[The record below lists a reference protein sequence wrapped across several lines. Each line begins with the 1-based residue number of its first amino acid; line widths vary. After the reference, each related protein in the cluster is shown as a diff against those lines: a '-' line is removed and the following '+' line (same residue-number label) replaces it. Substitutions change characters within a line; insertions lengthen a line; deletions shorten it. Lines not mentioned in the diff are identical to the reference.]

1 MSTPNSHPGR
11 KMKFRQTLFFLGL
24 MAIQSLAQ
32 ATQPPNIVII
42 LTDDQGYADISFN
55 PNHPKEVATPHM
67 DELAREGVFFS
78 QAYTSGHVCSPTRAG
93 LMLGNYQQ
101 RVGVYTAGDGGR
113 GFDPKLPIF
122 PAFLPKEFTST
133 AIGKWHLGLDDDYP
147 LLKWHAMN
155 RGFDECYKFMGRG
168 GHDYFKLQGVNG
180 SDYAPVYIN
189 KRRLKDNE
197 YRGYLTTRLTE
208 EAVDFIDRKKGNPFF
223 LYLAYNAVHSPAQA
237 PKEDIARYR
246 EKFPGISEKR
256 ATLMAMLHHLDLGV
270 GAVVKKLKD
279 EKLWRNTLLFFLTD
293 NGGSKAMEA
302 DNGILRGFKGSLN
315 EGGIRTPWI
324 MSWPEKFKGG
334 RVIKTPVISIDIL
347 PTVLDA
353 TGVSSPDDIPM
364 DGRSILPLLTGQ
376 ADSHHTNL
384 FWNSGSPKGEW
395 AVRQGT
401 WKAHGFR
408 DKFSLYNLEEDP
420 SETTDLAEK
429 KTTKAN
435 ELFELHEK
443 WLSTMVASAETGHNT
458 PKVAKHPKTKGKT
471 RELKREQK
479 REERKKAREQ
489 KKGTPPGKKPNILFI
504 VCDDLNTHVSPSGY
518 GMIRTPSLD
527 ALAASSM
534 TFRRAYCQYPVCGPS
549 RASFLSGLYP
559 ESTGVLS
566 NTGDIRKSRPGSVSM
581 PQQFKASGY
590 WTASVGKI
598 FHSTRHQPG
607 ELAWHEQIMFQ
618 NDELPLITN
627 ARKIYEAEHGSVDLR
642 ANRKNWKAHLQKL
655 STQTRG
661 QTPPGYG
668 PTGLRDEQHKDGK
681 NVRQVIKWLDEKKY
695 GEKPFFM
702 ACGIQKPHVP
712 FLAPKKY
719 FDQYPLE
726 KLKFPL
732 SPANDWDDI
741 PPLAMVKRF
750 QSFGFEM
757 GRENDSL
764 RREYIQ
770 AYHAC
775 ISFIDAQ
782 VGMLFDALRE
792 HNLWENTIVVFT
804 SDHGYHL
811 GEHFMWGKVTLFE
824 ECARVP
830 LMMRVP
836 GMTRPGTSTDS
847 LVELV
852 DFHPTL
858 LELCGLEPQGLLQG
872 KSLVPLLKNPLL
884 PGKKYAYT
892 VVSRGARLGRSIR
905 THDWRY
911 AEWGEASL
919 AELYHLKDD
928 PNEYTNL
935 ASKPALRSQ
944 LGKMKELLEEARK
957 KAAGGKQ

>member
-1 MSTPNSHPGR
+1 
-11 KMKFRQTLFFLGL
+11 MKLKNALLILGL
-24 MAIQSLAQ
+24 MIINPVARGEG
-32 ATQPPNIVII
+32 PPNIVII

-55 PNHPKEVATPHM
+55 PDHPKEVATPHM
-67 DELAREGVFFS
+67 DQLAREGVFFS

-93 LMLGNYQQ
+93 LMLGRYQQ

-122 PAFLPKEFTST
+122 PSFLPNEYTST

-147 LLKWHAMN
+147 ALKWHAMS

-180 SDYAPVYIN
+180 SDYAPIYLN
-189 KRRLKDNE
+189 RKRLTDNE
-197 YRGYLTTRLTE
+197 YKGYMTTRLTE
-208 EAVDFIDRKKGNPFF
+208 EAVDFIGREKANPFF

-237 PKEDIARYR
+237 PKEDIDRYR
-246 EKFPGISEKR
+246 KKFPGISEKR

-279 EKLWRNTLLFFLTD
+279 EKLWDNTLLFFLTD

-302 DNGILRGFKGSLN
+302 DNGTLRGFKGSLN

-353 TGVSSPDDIPM
+353 TGADVPEETQF
-364 DGRSILPLLTGQ
+364 DGKSILPLLTGP

-384 FWNSGSPKGEW
+384 FWNSGPPKGEW
-395 AVRQGT
+395 AVRQGG

-408 DKFSLYNLEEDP
+408 EKFSLYDLESDP
-420 SETTDLAEK
+420 SETKDLSAK
-429 KTTKAN
+429 NPAKAS
-435 ELFELHEK
+435 ELFDLHEK
-443 WLSTMVASAETGHNT
+443 WLNTMVASAGTGHKT
-458 PKVAKHPKTKGKT
+458 PTPANQPTAKGKA

-479 REERKKAREQ
+479 REARRKAREQ
-489 KKGTPPGKKPNILFI
+489 KVQPPPTRTPNVLFI
-504 VCDDLNTHVSPSGY
+504 VCDDLNTHVGPSGY
-518 GMIRTPSLD
+518 GQIQTPSLD
-527 ALAASSM
+527 SLAASSM

-559 ESTGVLS
+559 ETTGVLS
-566 NTGDIRKSRPGSVSM
+566 NTVDIRESRPGSVSM
-581 PQQFKASGY
+581 PERFKTNGY
-590 WTASVGKI
+590 WTGSVGKI
-598 FHSTRHQPG
+598 FHSSRHQHG
-607 ELAWHEQIMFQ
+607 EVAWHEQIMFQ
-618 NDELPLITN
+618 NDELPLVAK
-627 ARKIYEAEHGSVDLR
+627 ARKTYEAEHGSVELR
-642 ANRKNWKAHLQKL
+642 ANRKNWKAHVQKL

-668 PTGLRDEQHKDGK
+668 PTNLGDEQHKDGK
-681 NVRQVIKWLDEKKY
+681 NVRQIIDWLDQKSY
-695 GEKPFFM
+695 GENPFFM

-712 FLAPKKY
+712 FLAPRKY
-719 FDQYPLE
+719 FDQYPVD

-732 SPANDWDDI
+732 SPANDWEDM
-741 PPLAMVKRF
+741 PALAMVKRF

-764 RREYIQ
+764 RREYTQ

-775 ISFIDAQ
+775 ISYIDAQ
-782 VGMLFDALRE
+782 LGMLFDALRE
-792 HNLWENTIVVFT
+792 HNLWENTIVIFT

-830 LMMRVP
+830 LIIRVP
-836 GMTRPGTSTDS
+836 GMTRPGASTDA

-858 LELCGLEPQGLLQG
+858 LELCGLKAQGLLQG
-872 KSLVPLLKNPLL
+872 KSLVPLIKNPLL
-884 PGKKYAYT
+884 PGKKYVYT
-892 VVSRGARLGRSIR
+892 VVSRGQKLGRSIR
-905 THDWRY
+905 TRDWRY
-911 AEWGEASL
+911 AQWGESAM
-919 AELYHLKDD
+919 AELYNLKDD
-928 PNEYTNL
+928 PNEYMNL
-935 ASKPALRSQ
+935 AGKPAFSEQ
-944 LGKMKELLEEARK
+944 HEKMKNLLAEARQ
-957 KAAGGKQ
+957 AAGGRK